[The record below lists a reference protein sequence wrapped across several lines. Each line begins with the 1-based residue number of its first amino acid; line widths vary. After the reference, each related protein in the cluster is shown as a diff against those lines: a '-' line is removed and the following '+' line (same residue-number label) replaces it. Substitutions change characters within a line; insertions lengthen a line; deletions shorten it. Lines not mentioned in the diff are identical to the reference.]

1 MQGVRGAGGMGQS
14 KKGIFFF
21 KQSKGQVRMFMT
33 RCELKKVIEVHN
45 VTRYVGEKFLR
56 NYDK

>member
-1 MQGVRGAGGMGQS
+1 MGQS